1 MKKLCAAVALLL
13 SLAGTGF
20 AGEAGVVATIFPVYD
35 WIREITKGSDVK
47 IILLLDKGVDLHSY
61 QPSVQDIVKVA
72 ECDMFVYVGGESDEW
87 VSDALKNSV
96 NKSQIAVNLM
106 QVLGEAVKPEEIVE
120 GMEHDHYHNHNG
132 EQHDYPHDE
141 GNDKDHNHDH
151 EDHHEHHEPELD
163 EHVWLSL
170 RNAGKICS
178 VLTENLSALY
188 PQHSQLF
195 YDNLSHYLQKLSEL
209 DKAYSQTVSSSK
221 RNTLLFADRFPF
233 RYLVDD
239 YGIKYY
245 AAFSGCSAESEAS
258 FHTVKFLAEK
268 VRELNLPCVLTIE
281 GAAHKI
287 AQTVLASAQA
297 KNHKVLVL
305 DSMQSAALRDVQ
317 AGKSYL
323 SVMADNL
330 QILKEALN

>member
-1 MKKLCAAVALLL
+1 MKNLCAALAVCLC
-13 SLAGTGF
+13 LAGAAF
-20 AGEAGVVATIFPVYD
+20 AGDSGVVAAIFPVYD
-35 WIREITKGSDVK
+35 WIREITEGSDVK
-47 IILLLDKGVDLHSY
+47 FTLLLDKGVDLHSY

-72 ECDMFVYVGGESDEW
+72 ECNMFVYVGGESDKW

-96 NKSQIAVNLM
+96 SNKQIAVSLM
-106 QVLGEAVKPEEIVE
+106 QVLGEAVKHEEIIE
-120 GMEHDHYHNHNG
+120 GMEH
-132 EQHDYPHDE
+132 E
-141 GNDKDHNHDH
+141 H
-151 EDHHEHHEPELD
+151 EDHHDHDHDHDHEPELD

-170 RNAGKICS
+170 RNAGKICTH
-178 VLTENLSALY
+178 LAEKLSILY

-195 YDNLSHYLQKLSEL
+195 SGNLSQYLQKLSEL
-209 DKAYSQTVSSSK
+209 DKAYSQIVSSSK
-221 RNTLLFADRFPF
+221 RNTILFADRFPF

-268 VRELNLPCVLTIE
+268 VRQLNLPCVLTIE

-297 KNHKVLVL
+297 KNHKILVMN
-305 DSMQSAALRDVQ
+305 SMQSAALMDVQ

-323 SVMADNL
+323 SIMADNL
-330 QILKEALN
+330 KILSEALN